1 LITENKSDYRK
12 LTTFG
17 EVINIFRQQPEWIL
31 PLIVVWCVN
40 IIVVLY
46 SPGFKTV
53 CVFSVSLVYA
63 CAALLDMI
71 KHYTS
76 QEKVNFVR
84 TLWEILI
91 SRVISLLL
99 LSFVWIAFGTILI
112 IFDLLFNQLFSNA
125 KRNIEDLDLTLK
137 VIAVNIVNGQSSIR
151 ALPSRFR
158 YRAIRQI
165 LFMILPV
172 LIWERTG
179 LISGYQRSKFIV
191 RKQITE
197 IIINPDFISKAGF
210 FVFVPLLG
218 LLFLKIKG
226 IYEISTSFGLFATIY
241 VVLASSFMLYVNYL
255 QVTDSYIQF
264 LERNSEEE

>member
-1 LITENKSDYRK
+1 MITENKSDYRK

-17 EVINIFRQQPEWIL
+17 EVINIFKQQPEWIL
-31 PLIVVWCVN
+31 PLIVVWCIN

-63 CAALLDMI
+63 CAALLEMM
-71 KHYTS
+71 KQYTS

-84 TLWEILI
+84 ALWEILI

-99 LSFVWIAFGTILI
+99 LSFVWIVFGTILI
-112 IFDLLFNQLFSNA
+112 VFDLLFNQLFSNA
-125 KRNIEDLDLTLK
+125 KRNIEDLDFTLK
-137 VIAVNIVNGQSSIR
+137 VTAVNIVNGQSSIR

-158 YRAIRQI
+158 YRAIRQT
-165 LFMILPV
+165 LFMILTV

-179 LISGYQRSKFIV
+179 IITSYKRSKFII
-191 RKQITE
+191 RKQVNE
-197 IIINPDFISKAGF
+197 IILNPDFISKAGF
-210 FVFVPLLG
+210 YVFVPLLG
-218 LLFLKIKG
+218 LLFMKIKG
-226 IYEISTSFGLFATIY
+226 IYEIATSFSLFVMLY
-241 VVLASSFMLYVNYL
+241 VVLASSFVLYVNYL
-255 QVTDSYIQF
+255 QVTDKYIQF